1 MVRVQDDLYE
11 YVNADWLSKTEIP
24 SDRPR
29 IGAFDELDINIEKQE
44 LVDFQKMVQDDD
56 QTGLLGEFI
65 KFYKMT
71 ANWDTRNKLGSKPAR
86 ELLNKYQNI
95 NSLAELKNQ
104 LVDLKRQALPTVI
117 LPVYI
122 DQDMKNTEQNIVQLG
137 AMGTIL
143 PDTTYY
149 EKNGDGERI
158 FELFKTHTTTLL
170 ELFGYDKKEATEI
183 VDNAIEYDKK
193 VAQYVLSNE
202 EKSDYW
208 KLYNPKD
215 FKEFTNQIKNVDLAD
230 VISTLVDKTPDI
242 INIEDVNFWQHYDEL
257 VNEENFVGIKA
268 TLIIDLV
275 GSVAPFLSDEIRI
288 QNGAFGRALSG
299 TTKPRSKQK
308 AALSLAHNFFNPVV
322 GDYYGRKY
330 FGEVAKKDVLDMVK
344 KMIAV
349 FEQRLQTNDW
359 LGEDT
364 KQKALLKLSTIGL
377 NVGYPDN
384 IPARYSKFVVDENAD
399 LLANARRFQKLEAQH
414 DYSKLNVKPDKT
426 EWEMPADMVN
436 AYYHPFHNIIVFP
449 AAILQAP
456 FYSLK
461 QSKSAN
467 YGGIGAVIAHEIS
480 HAFDT
485 NGARFDE
492 KGNLNGWWTDEDF
505 AAFEKRTDAMVQ
517 EFDGLENEGA
527 VVNGK
532 LVVSENVA
540 DVGGLSVALEAAKAE
555 DDTDLTAFFSNWASV
570 WRSKASIEY
579 MKLIAKVD
587 VHAPARLRAN
597 VQVTNFEDFFETFNV
612 TPDDKMW
619 RDQDKRVKIW

>member
-449 AAILQAP
+449 AAILQEP